1 MGTDELTITG
11 DQKTATE
18 YVKAKGY
25 KISSYDGQVQKYTLN
40 KDKLLYGITETIP
53 YRQAWGFKS
62 RTRTVF
68 RNGNIGI

>member
-1 MGTDELTITG
+1 MMGTDELTITG

-53 YRQAWGFKS
+53 YRQAWGFKK
-62 RTRTVF
+62 
-68 RNGNIGI
+68 